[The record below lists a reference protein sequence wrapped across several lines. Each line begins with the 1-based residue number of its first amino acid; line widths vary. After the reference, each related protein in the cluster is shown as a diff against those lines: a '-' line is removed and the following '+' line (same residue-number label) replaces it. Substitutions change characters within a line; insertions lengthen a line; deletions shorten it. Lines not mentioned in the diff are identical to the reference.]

1 MGELLNVV
9 GMPDVQLVSTVPT
22 PASTPEPDST
32 ELLSEPLIFSSV
44 FLQLFLPMKTI
55 RDLLY
60 QVSCGHT
67 GYQTNP
73 THTTVATP
81 SPPPANQSPD
91 SASLQNHPWGGPELP
106 LEEEEPHSE
115 RQKQPSAS
123 VVTSV
128 AQESDEEESV
138 IHSFPPLP
146 SKPKTSSPPLPPVSQ
161 EPPPSAPLESF
172 SSSHYTEES
181 YSSSIVRQS
190 RRHRCQPDTHLRES
204 CGSLKA
210 RWRQSEVHDRSNTH
224 SHSQTDPIPHWLQKQ
239 LPSKD
244 KMDEE
249 GVLLSNVMT
258 SLNSSLHGVQDMVI
272 Y

>member
-1 MGELLNVV
+1 M
-9 GMPDVQLVSTVPT
+9 
-22 PASTPEPDST
+22 
-32 ELLSEPLIFSSV
+32 
-44 FLQLFLPMKTI
+44 
-55 RDLLY
+55 
-60 QVSCGHT
+60 
-67 GYQTNP
+67 
-73 THTTVATP
+73 ATP

-172 SSSHYTEES
+172 SSLHYTEES

-224 SHSQTDPIPHWLQKQ
+224 SHSQTDPKPHWLQKQ

-258 SLNSSLHGVQDMVI
+258 SLNSSLHGVQDMSSQMSQAVHRPAPI
-272 Y
+272 LVRQYQEKEEPGPCIFEVPCHAPVTTVLFH